1 MVEQEEKQEL
11 LLLVVLLIQMVEM
24 EVQVVVHPLN
34 QLLLMEVVTHL
45 Q

>member
-1 MVEQEEKQEL
+1 MVEQEVKQEVA
-11 LLLVVLLIQMVEM
+11 LLVIQTVKM

-34 QLLLMEVVTHL
+34 QVFQLEVVTHL